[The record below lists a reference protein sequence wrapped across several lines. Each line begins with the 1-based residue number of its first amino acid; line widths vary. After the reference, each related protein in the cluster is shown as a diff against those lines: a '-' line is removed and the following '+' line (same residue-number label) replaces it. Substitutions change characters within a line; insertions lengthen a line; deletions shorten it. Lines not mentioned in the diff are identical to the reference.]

1 MRRAAPSRSRSRAAA
16 ARPNRRRL
24 LASAGSLLLLFL
36 AACATA
42 EFDRFFEEGRFEA
55 AARAFDADS
64 ALHEQ
69 ERALYRAGL
78 VHGLP
83 ESPAYEPARAQR
95 ELERLLTL
103 YPRTEYREEAT
114 RLLSLLLEVARLE
127 RTMEDRMREAR
138 SLAGELEAVGARA
151 EELERQLF
159 ERERDAAV
167 LRRLAERLDA
177 QLREREAEIE
187 DLRRELERLKE
198 IDLGRRSEP

>member
-1 MRRAAPSRSRSRAAA
+1 MT
-16 ARPNRRRL
+16 
-24 LASAGSLLLLFL
+24 LLLVL
-36 AACATA
+36 AGCATA
-42 EFDRFFEEGRFEA
+42 EFDRYFEEGRFDE
-55 AARAFDADS
+55 AARAFEADS

-78 VHGLP
+78 IHGLP
-83 ESPAYEPARAQR
+83 ESPAYDPDRARR

-114 RLLSLLLEVARLE
+114 RLLALLLEVARLE
-127 RTMEDRMREAR
+127 RAMEDRMRETR
-138 SLAGELEAVGARA
+138 SLSDELEAVRART
-151 EELERQLF
+151 EELDRQLS

-198 IDLGRRSEP
+198 IDLGRRTEP